1 MVIEHLILVAFNRPR
16 FDSLLD
22 KIKNELELNKS
33 LYKKQVGASPANLMV
48 HHRCI
53 INKVNSVHRK
63 ETNSSNRLPVLT
75 YWLEMLN

>member
-1 MVIEHLILVAFNRPR
+1 VVIEHLILVAFNRPR

-33 LYKKQVGASPANLMV
+33 LYKKQVGASPANLM
-48 HHRCI
+48 HHGCI

-63 ETNSSNRLPVLT
+63 ETMQIAQIGCRC
-75 YWLEMLN
+75 